1 LLYLRILKNDY
12 LPQATIKYSG
22 KTFIKKTTQKNNMK
36 VVIFAGGRGTRISEE
51 SMLRPK
57 PMIEIGGKP
66 ILWHIMKIY
75 AAYGHTEF
83 IICLGYK
90 GWIIKEYF
98 TNYFLH
104 NADLTVD
111 LGNNTTEI
119 HQNNAEPFKIS
130 LIDTGLD
137 TMTAG
142 RLKRVLPYTNNEPF
156 MLTYGDGVSDVDIHE
171 VLKYHKESGKVCT
184 MTAIQPTSR
193 FGVLKMQDDGTIES
207 FEEKPED
214 SGTWINGGF
223 FVINPEIKDYLHD
236 DADDI
241 MWERQPMEDLAAE
254 GKIGAYKHHGFWKCM
269 DTLRD
274 KEELEQMWDTEPA
287 WKKW

>member
-1 LLYLRILKNDY
+1 
-12 LPQATIKYSG
+12 
-22 KTFIKKTTQKNNMK
+22 MK

-51 SMLRPK
+51 SSLRPK

-90 GWIIKEYF
+90 GWMIKEYF
-98 TNYFLH
+98 ANYFLH
-104 NADLTVD
+104 NADITVD
-111 LGNNTTEI
+111 LAENSLQVHNNY
-119 HQNNAEPFKIS
+119 AEPFKIS

-142 RLKRVLPYTNNEPF
+142 RLKRVLPYVGDETF
-156 MLTYGDGVSDVDIHE
+156 LLTYGDGVCNVDINQ
-171 VLKYHKESGKVCT
+171 LLRYHRQSGKICT
-184 MTAIQPTSR
+184 MTAIQATSR
-193 FGVLKMQDDGTIES
+193 FGVIKMEDDGTIDS

-223 FVINPEIKDYLHD
+223 FVVEPSIAKYLPD
-236 DADDI
+236 NADDI
-241 MWERQPMEDLAAE
+241 MWERNPMNDLARD
-254 GKIGAYKHHGFWKCM
+254 KQIGAYKHNDFWKCM

-274 KEELEQMWDTEPA
+274 KEELEELWQKDPL

>member
-1 LLYLRILKNDY
+1 
-12 LPQATIKYSG
+12 
-22 KTFIKKTTQKNNMK
+22 MK

-51 SMLRPK
+51 SVLRPK

-66 ILWHIMKIY
+66 LLWHIMKIY
-75 AAYGHTEF
+75 QTFGHTEF

-90 GWIIKEYF
+90 GWMIKEYF
-98 TNYFLH
+98 VNYFIH
-104 NADLTVD
+104 NADLTVNLSD
-111 LGNNTTEI
+111 NTVDV

-142 RLKRVLPYTNNEPF
+142 RLKRVLPYTNNKPF
-156 MLTYGDGVSDVDIHE
+156 MLTYGDGVSNIDIDKL
-171 VLKYHKESGKVCT
+171 VQFHKKHGKICT
-184 MTAIQPTSR
+184 MTAIQASSR
-193 FGVLKMQDDGTIES
+193 FGVIKMNDDGHISS

-223 FVINPEIKDYLHD
+223 FVINPEIKDYLPE

-241 MWERQPMEDLAAE
+241 MWEKDPLDKLAAAGE
-254 GKIGAYKHHGFWKCM
+254 IAAYRHHDFWKCM
-269 DTLRD
+269 DTLRE
-274 KEELEQMWDTEPA
+274 KESLEKMWEKGAP
-287 WKKW
+287 WKIW

>member
-1 LLYLRILKNDY
+1 
-12 LPQATIKYSG
+12 
-22 KTFIKKTTQKNNMK
+22 MK

-51 SMLRPK
+51 SLLKPK
-57 PMIEIGGKP
+57 PMIEIGNKP

-98 TNYFLH
+98 ANYYMH

-111 LGNNTTEI
+111 LKDNSIEI
-119 HQNNAEPFKIS
+119 HQTNAEPFKIT
-130 LIDTGLD
+130 LVETGLD

-142 RLKRVLPYTNNEPF
+142 RLRRVLKYTNNEPF
-156 MLTYGDGVSDVDIHE
+156 MLTYGDGVCDVDINAL
-171 VLKYHKESGKVCT
+171 VDFHKSHGKVCT
-184 MTAIQPTSR
+184 MTAIQATSR
-193 FGVLKMQDDGTIES
+193 FGVIKMEEDGLIDS

-223 FVINPEIKDYLHD
+223 FVINPDIKNYLHE
-236 DADDI
+236 DADDV
-241 MWERQPMEDLAAE
+241 MWERQPMNDLARNSEIA
-254 GKIGAYKHHGFWKCM
+254 AYRHHNFWKCM

-274 KEELEQMWDTEPA
+274 KEELEYMWEHDAE
-287 WKKW
+287 WRKW

>member
-1 LLYLRILKNDY
+1 
-12 LPQATIKYSG
+12 
-22 KTFIKKTTQKNNMK
+22 MK

-51 SMLRPK
+51 SSLRPK

-90 GWIIKEYF
+90 GWMIKEYF
-98 TNYFLH
+98 ANYFLH
-104 NADLTVD
+104 NADITVD
-111 LGNNTTEI
+111 LSKNSLEVHNNY
-119 HQNNAEPFKIS
+119 AEPFKIS

-142 RLKRVLPYTNNEPF
+142 RLKRVLPYVGNETF
-156 MLTYGDGVSDVDIHE
+156 MLTYGDGVCNVDIDE
-171 VLKYHKESGKVCT
+171 LVKFHKASGKICT
-184 MTAIQPTSR
+184 MTAIQATSR
-193 FGVLKMQDDGTIES
+193 FGVIKMEDDGTIDS

-223 FVINPEIKDYLHD
+223 FVVEPEVAKYLPD

-241 MWERQPMEDLAAE
+241 MWERYPMDKLAAD
-254 GKIGAYKHHGFWKCM
+254 KQIGAYKHHDFWKCM

-274 KEELEQMWDTEPA
+274 KEELEQLWEKQPI

>member
-1 LLYLRILKNDY
+1 
-12 LPQATIKYSG
+12 
-22 KTFIKKTTQKNNMK
+22 MK

-51 SMLRPK
+51 STLRPK

-66 ILWHIMKIY
+66 LLWHIMKIY

-90 GWIIKEYF
+90 GSLIKEYF
-98 TNYFLH
+98 TNYFIH
-104 NADLTVD
+104 NTDVTVD
-111 LGNNTTEI
+111 LSNNSIEV
-119 HQNNAEPFKIS
+119 HNNYAEPFKVS

-142 RLKRVLPYTNNEPF
+142 RLKRVLPYVGNEPF
-156 MLTYGDGVSDVDIHE
+156 MLTYGDGVSNVNIDELVAF
-171 VLKYHKESGKVCT
+171 HKKSGKVCT
-184 MTAIQPTSR
+184 MTAIQATSR
-193 FGVLKMQDDGTIES
+193 FGVIKMEEDGTINS

-223 FVINPEIKDYLHD
+223 FVINPEIAKYLPE

-241 MWERQPMEDLAAE
+241 MWERDPMDNLAKDKQIA
-254 GKIGAYKHHGFWKCM
+254 AYKHHDFWKCM

-274 KEELEQMWDTEPA
+274 KEELEHMWHTEPL

>member
-1 LLYLRILKNDY
+1 
-12 LPQATIKYSG
+12 
-22 KTFIKKTTQKNNMK
+22 MK

-51 SMLRPK
+51 STLRPK

-90 GWIIKEYF
+90 GWMIKEYF
-98 TNYFLH
+98 VNYFMH
-104 NADLTVD
+104 NADVTVD
-111 LGNNTTEI
+111 LKDNSLKV
-119 HQNNAEPFKIS
+119 HQTNAEPFKIS

-142 RLKRVLPYTNNEPF
+142 RLKRVLPYVGDETF
-156 MLTYGDGVSDVDIHE
+156 MLTYGDGVSNVNIDE
-171 VLKYHKESGKVCT
+171 LLKFHKASGKIST
-184 MTAIQPTSR
+184 MTAIQATSR
-193 FGVLKMQDDGTIES
+193 FGVIKIENDGTIDS

-223 FVINPEIKDYLHD
+223 FVIEPSIKNYLKE

-241 MWERQPMEDLAAE
+241 MWERQPMNDLAKDRQIA
-254 GKIGAYKHHGFWKCM
+254 AYKHHDFWKCM
-269 DTLRD
+269 DTIRD
-274 KEELEQMWDTEPA
+274 KEELEDMWEKGA
-287 WKKW
+287 EWKKW

>member
-1 LLYLRILKNDY
+1 
-12 LPQATIKYSG
+12 
-22 KTFIKKTTQKNNMK
+22 MK

-51 SMLRPK
+51 SSLRPK

-90 GWIIKEYF
+90 GWMIKEYF
-98 TNYFLH
+98 ANYFLH
-104 NADLTVD
+104 NADITVD
-111 LGNNTTEI
+111 LSKNSLEVHNNY
-119 HQNNAEPFKIS
+119 AEPFKIS

-142 RLKRVLPYTNNEPF
+142 RLKRVLPYIGNETF
-156 MLTYGDGVSDVDIHE
+156 MLTYGDGVCNVDIDE
-171 VLKYHKESGKVCT
+171 LVKFHKASGKICT
-184 MTAIQPTSR
+184 MTAIQATSR
-193 FGVLKMQDDGTIES
+193 FGVIKMEDDGTIDS

-223 FVINPEIKDYLHD
+223 FVVEPEVAKYLPD
-236 DADDI
+236 DADNI
-241 MWERQPMEDLAAE
+241 MWERYPMDKLAAD
-254 GKIGAYKHHGFWKCM
+254 KQIGAYKHHDFWKCM

-274 KEELEQMWDTEPA
+274 KEELEQLWEKQPI